1 MNRVAVVTGGSGGIG
16 RCTAAALHRAGC
28 TVYELS
34 RRDIQAEGINHLTA
48 DIKEEAQVRAAVARV
63 IEEQGRIDLLLN
75 NAGFGISGAVE
86 FTRAEEAE
94 KLIRVNLL
102 GADNVTRA
110 MLGAM
115 RAQRG
120 GRILFTSSIAGI
132 LPIPFQAWYSV
143 TKAAINAYALAL
155 RNEVAPFGV
164 SVCAVMPGDI
174 HTGFTA
180 AREKSAVGDDVY
192 GGRIEKAVSAME
204 KDERNGMSPDAAGAY
219 LAKIAG
225 KKRVKPLYAIGAQY
239 KLFAVLAKLLPARLS
254 NWIVGRLYG

>member
-1 MNRVAVVTGGSGGIG
+1 MTGAGSGIG
-16 RCTAAALHRAGC
+16 LSASKALARDGW
-28 TVYELS
+28 TVYDFS
-34 RRDIQAEGINHLTA
+34 RTDRAAPNVKHIGCDIS
-48 DIKEEAQVRAAVARV
+48 DEAQVRAAVARV

-110 MLGAM
+110 VLGAM

-204 KDERNGMSPDAAGAY
+204 KDEQGGMSPDVAGAY

>member
-1 MNRVAVVTGGSGGIG
+1 MTGAGSGIG
-16 RCTAAALHRAGC
+16 LSASKALARDGW
-28 TVYELS
+28 TVYDFS
-34 RRDIQAEGINHLTA
+34 RTDRAAPNVKHIGCDIS
-48 DIKEEAQVRAAVARV
+48 DEAQVRAAVSRV

-110 MLGAM
+110 VLGAM

-180 AREKSAVGDDVY
+180 AREKSAAGDDVY

>member
-1 MNRVAVVTGGSGGIG
+1 MTGAGSGIG
-16 RCTAAALHRAGC
+16 LSASKALARDGW
-28 TVYELS
+28 TVYDFS
-34 RRDIQAEGINHLTA
+34 RTDRAAPNVKHIGCDIS
-48 DIKEEAQVRAAVARV
+48 DEAQVRAAVSRV

-110 MLGAM
+110 VLGAM

-204 KDERNGMSPDAAGAY
+204 KDEQGGMSPDVAGAY

>member
-1 MNRVAVVTGGSGGIG
+1 MSGVAIVTGAGSGIG
-16 RCTAAALHRAGC
+16 LSASKALARDGW
-28 TVYELS
+28 TVYDFS
-34 RRDIQAEGINHLTA
+34 RTDRAAPNVKHIGCDIS
-48 DIKEEAQVRAAVARV
+48 DEAQVRAAVSRV

-110 MLGAM
+110 VLGAM

-180 AREKSAVGDDVY
+180 AREKSAVGDDVD

>member
-1 MNRVAVVTGGSGGIG
+1 
-16 RCTAAALHRAGC
+16 
-28 TVYELS
+28 
-34 RRDIQAEGINHLTA
+34 
-48 DIKEEAQVRAAVARV
+48 
-63 IEEQGRIDLLLN
+63 
-75 NAGFGISGAVE
+75 
-86 FTRAEEAE
+86 
-94 KLIRVNLL
+94 
-102 GADNVTRA
+102 
-110 MLGAM
+110 
-115 RAQRG
+115 
-120 GRILFTSSIAGI
+120 
-132 LPIPFQAWYSV
+132 
-143 TKAAINAYALAL
+143 
-155 RNEVAPFGV
+155 
-164 SVCAVMPGDI
+164 MPGDI

>member
-1 MNRVAVVTGGSGGIG
+1 MTGAGSGIG
-16 RCTAAALHRAGC
+16 LSASKALARDGW
-28 TVYELS
+28 TVYDFS
-34 RRDIQAEGINHLTA
+34 RTDRAAPDVKHIGCDIS
-48 DIKEEAQVRAAVARV
+48 DEAQVRAAVARV

-110 MLGAM
+110 VLGAM

-192 GGRIEKAVSAME
+192 GGRIEKAVSTME
-204 KDERNGMSPDAAGAY
+204 KDERNGMSPDVAGAY

>member
-1 MNRVAVVTGGSGGIG
+1 MSGVAIVTGAGSGIG
-16 RCTAAALHRAGC
+16 LSASKALARDGW
-28 TVYELS
+28 TVYDFS
-34 RRDIQAEGINHLTA
+34 RTDRAAPNVKHIGCDIS
-48 DIKEEAQVRAAVARV
+48 DEAQVRAAVSRV

-110 MLGAM
+110 VLGAM

-180 AREKSAVGDDVY
+180 AREKSAAGDDVY